1 MSLMQVER
9 QGAGNVNDEFAVYSD
24 MKRIRQ
30 DTGALILFGGGKQ
43 FSPGRSLLHSHGCSQ
58 DPDVRQSGLASG
70 STVNRGLANSLG
82 NYP

>member
-9 QGAGNVNDEFAVYSD
+9 QRAGNVNNEFAVYSD

-43 FSPGRSLLHSHGCSQ
+43 FFLPAVHYFIRTGV
-58 DPDVRQSGLASG
+58 VRILMFDNLVWHQVVL
-70 STVNRGLANSLG
+70 
-82 NYP
+82 